1 MLNGIEAMGTL
12 ERAINAE
19 AAPAY
24 ALNLDLVEIGAL
36 SAMERDAA
44 LGVLSRG
51 MRDNPLHVRVF
62 GNDPDVREQRLAAM
76 LGASFAVMGLHEQML
91 VARDVRGR
99 ILAVCGMTP
108 PGTPPPTQLQQLHI
122 MPRLMAMGPGA
133 AFLTIRWLK
142 AWTDRDPREPHWH
155 LGPLAVDAGLQ
166 GRGIGSR
173 LMKVVCARLDAARDI
188 ARLETDKPENVRF
201 YQRFGFTVAADTEV
215 LGLPNWF
222 MVRRPSRRS

>member
-1 MLNGIEAMGTL
+1 MGTL

-19 AAPAY
+19 EAPAY
-24 ALNLDLVEIGAL
+24 ALDLDLVEIGAL

-76 LGASFAVMGLHEQML
+76 FGASFAVMGLHEQML

-108 PGTPPPTQLQQLHI
+108 PGTDSTPAAAHHAAPDGDGTGRCLSDDSLAQGLDR
-122 MPRLMAMGPGA
+122 PRSKGA
-133 AFLTIRWLK
+133 
-142 AWTDRDPREPHWH
+142 
-155 LGPLAVDAGLQ
+155 PLALGSAG
-166 GRGIGSR
+166 R
-173 LMKVVCARLDAARDI
+173 
-188 ARLETDKPENVRF
+188 
-201 YQRFGFTVAADTEV
+201 
-215 LGLPNWF
+215 
-222 MVRRPSRRS
+222 

>member
-76 LGASFAVMGLHEQML
+76 LRRQLRRDGI
-91 VARDVRGR
+91 AR
-99 ILAVCGMTP
+99 A
-108 PGTPPPTQLQQLHI
+108 
-122 MPRLMAMGPGA
+122 
-133 AFLTIRWLK
+133 
-142 AWTDRDPREPHWH
+142 
-155 LGPLAVDAGLQ
+155 DAGCP
-166 GRGIGSR
+166 G
-173 LMKVVCARLDAARDI
+173 
-188 ARLETDKPENVRF
+188 
-201 YQRFGFTVAADTEV
+201 
-215 LGLPNWF
+215 
-222 MVRRPSRRS
+222 

>member
-12 ERAINAE
+12 ERTIDAE
-19 AAPAY
+19 A

-44 LGVLSRG
+44 LGVLARG
-51 MRDNPLHVRVF
+51 MRDNPIHARVF
-62 GNDPDVREQRLAAM
+62 GNDPAVREQRLAAM
-76 LGASFAVMGLHEQML
+76 FGAGFAVMGMHEQML
-91 VARDVRGR
+91 VARDVRGK

-122 MPRLMAMGPGA
+122 MPRMMAMGPGA
-133 AFLTIRWLK
+133 AFLTVRWLK
-142 AWTDRDPREPHWH
+142 AWTDRDPTEPHWH
-155 LGPLAVDAGLQ
+155 LGPLAVDANLQ

-188 ARLETDKPENVRF
+188 AWLETDKSENVVF
-201 YQRFGFTVAADTEV
+201 YKKFGFEIAAETDV
-215 LGLPNWF
+215 LDLPTWF
-222 MVRRPSRRS
+222 MVRRPPRRF